1 LLLQIE
7 DEIAS
12 GPDELLR
19 KVAIG
24 IDLGTTHTVVSYFQN
39 NKLMTC
45 EIDGQKLIPSVVS
58 RSQTEFIV
66 GKNALNDDKA
76 IHSVKRHMHDPSQ
89 VIAFDK
95 NVVELSSIIL
105 KFAKDVAENALQE
118 KITHAVITVPAYF
131 DETQRQATHDAAKLA
146 GLNVLRLLNEPTAAA
161 LSYDLDKGKEGLYLV
176 YDLGGGTFDVSLL
189 KLNKGVFQVIATGGD
204 TALGGDD
211 IDKALL
217 DVLILADN
225 PQNRLKVRQIKH
237 DLTNISEKNGIT
249 QNKLEEI
256 SKPLIDKTL
265 QICGRV
271 LEDSGCKQDDILG
284 ILLVGG
290 STRLYRLEEIIHNHF
305 QKKIF
310 KDIDPDLC
318 VSYGAA
324 LQANALTSRES
335 GTLLLDVT
343 PLSLGI
349 ETMGGMVE
357 KIIHRNTAIP
367 IKKAQDFTTYQDGQ
381 TALKIHILQGERE
394 MVCDCRSL
402 GEFELRNIPPMPAG
416 LARIRV
422 IFSLDADGLLNVSA
436 KELHTGVEQVVDIK
450 PSYGLTP
457 VQMEKML
464 YDAYKFGQEDLKNR
478 LLQESIIQAK
488 HFVHIVKTALN
499 EDGDLLE
506 PLIKAEIF
514 QNLAE
519 INRGIEQQ
527 DRDTIE
533 ENKEKVTKATQSF
546 AEQRLERS
554 IAKKIVGQDM
564 DAKIKG
570 LFS

>member
-1 LLLQIE
+1 MLLQIE
-7 DEIAS
+7 DESVIKN
-12 GPDELLR
+12 DELLK

-24 IDLGTTHTVVSYFQN
+24 IDLGTTHTVVSFFQN
-39 NKLMTC
+39 GQFFIC
-45 EIDGQKLIPSVVS
+45 EADGQKLIPSVIS
-58 RSQTEFIV
+58 YREAEFVV

-76 IHSVKRHMHDPSQ
+76 IHSVKRHMHNPTHTMDL
-89 VIAFDK
+89 DK

-105 KFAKDVAENALQE
+105 KFAKDIAEKALQE
-118 KITHAVITVPAYF
+118 KVTDAVITVPAYF
-131 DETQRQATHDAAKLA
+131 DETQRQATQDAARLA

-217 DVLILADN
+217 DTLILADS
-225 PQNRLKVRQIKH
+225 PKNRLKVRQIKH
-237 DLTNISEKNGIT
+237 DLAHIPEKSGIT
-249 QNKLEEI
+249 RDKLEEI
-256 SKPLIDKTL
+256 SKPFIYKTL
-265 QICGRV
+265 QICDRV
-271 LEDSGCKQDDILG
+271 LEDGGYKHNDILG

-290 STRLYRLEEIIHNHF
+290 STRLYKLEDAIFRHF
-305 QKKIF
+305 QTEIF

-324 LQANALTSRES
+324 LQAHALTSRDN

-394 MVCDCRSL
+394 MVDDCRSL

-436 KELHTGVEQVVDIK
+436 KELHTGVEQVIDIK
-450 PSYGLTP
+450 PSYGLTDS
-457 VQMEKML
+457 QMEKML
-464 YDAYKFGQEDLKNR
+464 FDAYKFGQDDLKKR

-488 HFVHIVKTALN
+488 HFISIVKKALD
-499 EDGDLLE
+499 EDGDLLD
-506 PLIKAEIF
+506 PVLKAQIF
-514 QNLAE
+514 EDLVE
-519 INRGIEQQ
+519 INHGIERQ
-527 DRDTIE
+527 DRDSIE
-533 ENKEKVTKATQSF
+533 KNKEKVTKATQSF

-564 DAKIKG
+564 KEKIKG